1 MAALASLAASALW
14 MAALAAAGKD
24 ERRALLYA
32 WSPLVAL
39 EFANSAHLDVY
50 ALLFMSAALLLAL
63 KRRPVGAAA
72 CLALGG
78 LVKFFPLLLMPVWG
92 RRWGKAAWLVCG
104 LVFALP
110 WLPLRAGGAPLTAGT
125 PFKGLG
131 IFAARGDFNNSIY
144 RMVEDL
150 WFLIINHAGARLWAR
165 ATVFACLAVCFLIY
179 LLRRRGETGVLPG
192 WRFAGTFLGL
202 SLALSPVV
210 HPWYLCWMLAFIA
223 IEGRLVWLI
232 PSVTVIFARHIYIG
246 YEQTGLWQESWWPS
260 LAVWVPF
267 YLGLAISIRP
277 DKMVSSLIGRFRAT
291 FPYHTGNL
299 VIRSGLLPSNREIL
313 RSAQDDKLRSG

>member
-1 MAALASLAASALW
+1 MP
-14 MAALAAAGKD
+14 
-24 ERRALLYA
+24 LYA

-39 EFANSAHLDVY
+39 EFANGAHLDVY

-92 RRWGKAAWLVCG
+92 RRWGRAAWLAFT

-110 WLPLRAGGAPLTAGT
+110 WLPLLAGGMPLAGG
-125 PFKGLG
+125 PPLAGVHAFRRLG

-144 RMVEDL
+144 RLVENV
-150 WFLIINHAGARLWAR
+150 WFLLLNDTGARLWAR
-165 ATVFACLAVCFLIY
+165 ATVFAFLALCFLVY
-179 LLRRRGETGVLPG
+179 LLRWRGRTEVLSG
-192 WRFAGTFLGL
+192 WRFAGAFLGL

-223 IEGRLVWLI
+223 VEGRLVWLV
-232 PSVTVIFARHIYIG
+232 PSVTVISLPARLHRLRTNWPVAG
-246 YEQTGLWQESWWPS
+246 SLRPS
-260 LAVWVPF
+260 LA
-267 YLGLAISIRP
+267 Y
-277 DKMVSSLIGRFRAT
+277 GRCRF
-291 FPYHTGNL
+291 
-299 VIRSGLLPSNREIL
+299 I
-313 RSAQDDKLRSG
+313 